1 MAISVT
7 AWTMPSC
14 AALAYACVDVGSNT
28 TRLLVAELR
37 GGELRELTSQRAFTR
52 LGKCVLEEGRLT
64 ADKIAETAAIV
75 AAQAQIARDLGVL
88 AIDVVGTAVVRDA
101 PNRGE
106 LEAAVERAAGVP
118 MRVVSPEEEARLAFH
133 GVLGTL
139 TGASDGRLVVVDV
152 GGWSTEVVQGTRAA
166 GVSWSESFRL
176 GSGLLADVYFHS
188 DPPDTREL
196 AAVTAHISEVLAPLD
211 LPKPDRAVAVG
222 GSATSVRR
230 MVGREVTR
238 RALERSLQLLA
249 RSSCN
254 EVAARIDL
262 HPERVRLMP
271 AGISILHE
279 LSRRLDIELEL
290 GNGGLR
296 EGVVLELAART
307 GGLRR

>member
-1 MAISVT
+1 
-7 AWTMPSC
+7 MPSC
-14 AALAYACVDVGSNT
+14 GPLAYACIDVGSNT

-37 GGELRELTSQRAFTR
+37 GGELRELASQRAFTR
-52 LGKCVLEEGRLT
+52 LGKCVLEEGKVTR
-64 ADKIAETAAIV
+64 DKLAETARTV

-101 PNRGE
+101 PNRAE
-106 LEAAVERAAGVP
+106 LEAAVAEAAGVP
-118 MRVVSPEEEARLAFH
+118 MRVLSGEEEARLAFT
-133 GVLGTL
+133 GVTNSLQGP
-139 TGASDGRLVVVDV
+139 ASEGRLVVVDV
-152 GGWSTEVVQGTRAA
+152 GGWSTEVVLGTRAA
-166 GVSWSESFRL
+166 GVTWSESFRL

-196 AAVTAHISEVLAPLD
+196 AAVTAHVSEVLEPLD
-211 LPKPDRAVAVG
+211 IPRPDRAVAVG

-230 MVGREVTR
+230 IVGRELSK
-238 RALERSLQLLA
+238 RALERSLELLS
-249 RSSCN
+249 RSSCV

-271 AGISILHE
+271 AGIAIMHE
-279 LSRRLDIELEL
+279 LARRLDVELEL

-307 GGLRR
+307 GEPRR

>member
-1 MAISVT
+1 MA
-7 AWTMPSC
+7 SC
-14 AALAYACVDVGSNT
+14 GPLAYACIDVGSNT

-37 GGELRELTSQRAFTR
+37 GGELRELASQRAFTR

-64 ADKIAETAAIV
+64 RVKLREHAEVV

-88 AIDVVGTAVVRDA
+88 AIDVVGTAVVRDC
-101 PNRGE
+101 PNRAE
-106 LEAAVERAAGVP
+106 LEVAVEDAAGVP
-118 MRVVSPEEEARLAFH
+118 MRVLDGKEEARLAFK
-133 GVLGTL
+133 GVTGTL
-139 TGASDGRLVVVDV
+139 TGDVEGRLVVVDV
-152 GGWSTEVVQGTRAA
+152 GGWSTEVVLGTRAA
-166 GVSWSESFRL
+166 GVSWSQSYRL
-176 GSGLLADVYFHS
+176 GSGLLADVYFHH

-196 AAVTAHISEVLAPLD
+196 AAVTAHVSEVLAPLD
-211 LPKPDRAVAVG
+211 IPRPDRAVAVG

-230 MVGREVTR
+230 IVGRELSR
-238 RALERSLQLLA
+238 HALEKSLELLS

-271 AGISILHE
+271 AGIAIMHE
-279 LSRRLDIELEL
+279 LARRLDTELEL

-307 GGLRR
+307 GEPQR